1 MADSITGAP
10 GAPPIV
16 FTVTPGVTPGS
27 AGNLINGILASFV
40 AGGGPAV
47 AITSQVSTPGTL
59 NEVVTPGDYTITYPG
74 QYVYSEVGLS
84 STVTGSSHDTVLGGG
99 DMTFNATGTNNE
111 VVFSDG
117 TNLYNGGTSS
127 SDVIAAGSGYDTIN
141 AGTGDNNTVFGG
153 GHASISF
160 DDSGPAG
167 SGDIAYLGSGT
178 NTVSTG
184 PGADT
189 VVANGGGNVIFG
201 GSGTLTLV
209 AEAYATPVTNTIDGA
224 SGGTTMFG
232 GVNND
237 ISFYSP
243 ASGTSADQVFVAGAG
258 NETLDGG
265 ASAGGFSYFGSA
277 DPTSAD
283 SIIGGN
289 ASSDYFQSGLGTE
302 NFVLNG
308 AATLFDLTTSTGGH
322 SVITI
327 DNWNTALD
335 TITGDTVGASFGTLP
350 DGDVSLT
357 LSDGTVVDFIGLT
370 NPSQVHTK

>member
-1 MADSITGAP
+1 MADSINGAP
-10 GAPPIV
+10 GAPPLI

-27 AGNLINGILASFV
+27 AGNIINSIFAGFQ

-47 AITSQVSTPGTL
+47 AITAQVSTPGAL
-59 NEVVTPGDYTITYPG
+59 NEVVMPGDYTIQYPG
-74 QYVYSEVGLS
+74 QYVYSEIGLS
-84 STVTGSSHDTVLGGG
+84 STVSGSSSDTVVGGG
-99 DMTFNATGTNNE
+99 DMTFNATGTDNE
-111 VVFSDG
+111 VVFTDG

-127 SDVIAAGSGYDTIN
+127 SDIIAAGSGYDTIN
-141 AGTGDNNTVFGG
+141 AGSGDNNTVFGG
-153 GHASISF
+153 GHAFISF
-160 DDSGPAG
+160 DDSGAPG

-178 NTVSTG
+178 NTVSSG

-201 GSGTLTLV
+201 GTGTLTLV
-209 AEAYATPVTNTIDGA
+209 AEAYATPVSNTIDGA
-224 SGGTTMFG
+224 SGGTTIFG
-232 GVNND
+232 GVNNA

-243 ASGTSADQVFVAGAG
+243 AAGTSGDQVFVAGAG

-277 DPTSAD
+277 DPTSVD
-283 SIIGGN
+283 SIIGGS
-289 ASSDYFQSGLGTE
+289 ASSDYFQTGLGTE

-308 AATLFDLTTSTGGH
+308 ASTQFDLTTSAGGH

-335 TITGDTVGASFGTLP
+335 AIAGDTVGATFGTLA
-350 DGDVSLT
+350 DGDLSLT
-357 LSDGTVVDFIGLT
+357 LSDGTVVDFIGLASST
-370 NPSQVHTK
+370 QVHTK